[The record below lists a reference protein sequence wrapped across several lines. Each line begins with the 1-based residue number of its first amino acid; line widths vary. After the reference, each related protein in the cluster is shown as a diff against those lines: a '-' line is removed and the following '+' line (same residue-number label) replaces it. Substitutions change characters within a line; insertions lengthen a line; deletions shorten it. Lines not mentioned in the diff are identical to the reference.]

1 VKISVL
7 VVDDELLIRKSLG
20 KVLRASGYTVDVA
33 STGAEGLEK
42 VGALKPQVMIL
53 DMRLPDTDGLSV
65 LRRAR
70 ELDALLQVIVITAY
84 GDVQNAVDAMK
95 LGACDFVRKPYEM
108 EDIVLAVESAGR
120 TFRQASELDLYRRRA
135 WQHYSGEEIIGQ
147 SDPMRQVRSLIEK
160 VVRSKATSVLITGE
174 SGTGKELVARAIHY
188 RSDRAQAPLM
198 EVNCSSFQET
208 LLENELFG
216 HEKGAYTD
224 ATDMKKGLVEL
235 CDGGTLFLDEVADT
249 PLPTQAK
256 LLRFIDH
263 RNFKRV
269 GGAHDVSVDI
279 RIVAAT
285 NKDLDEEV
293 RLGRFRG
300 DLYFRLKVVSIALPP
315 LRAREGD
322 VALLAH
328 HFMREFSRKFQKG
341 FTDLAPEATQQLE
354 RYPWPGNVRELRN
367 LLERVVLLEEGD
379 RLEADHLPPE
389 MLSRRGAGSG
399 AVPAG
404 AYPGGFPAMRDVL
417 DLPTLAQI
425 EMEHINEVL
434 RLTSGNKSRAA
445 RILGISRQGLIEKLR
460 RLRIEETSERS
471 VERA

>member
-1 VKISVL
+1 MRPAES
-7 VVDDELLIRKSLG
+7 
-20 KVLRASGYTVDVA
+20 VA
-33 STGAEGLEK
+33 SSGAEGLEK
-42 VGALKPQVMIL
+42 VSEVRPQVMIL

-65 LRRAR
+65 LRRVR
-70 ELDALLQVIVITAY
+70 EVDPLLQVIVITAF
-84 GDVQNAVDAMK
+84 GDVQSAVDAMK
-95 LGACDFVRKPYEM
+95 LGACDFLRKPYEM
-108 EDIVLAVESAGR
+108 EDIVLAVQAAGQ

-147 SDPMRQVRSLIEK
+147 SGAMKQVRGLIEK

-224 ATDMKKGLVEL
+224 ATDTKKGLVEL

-269 GGAHDVSVDI
+269 GGAHDVAVDI

-285 NKDLDEEV
+285 NKNLDEEV
-293 RLGRFRG
+293 RLGRFRS
-300 DLYFRLKVVSIALPP
+300 DLYFRLKVVSIMLPP
-315 LRAREGD
+315 LRGREGD
-322 VALLAH
+322 VAMLAR
-328 HFMREFSRKFQKG
+328 HFMREFSRKFQKT
-341 FTDLAPEATQQLE
+341 FTDLTPEAVQILE

-367 LLERVVLLEEGD
+367 LLERVVLLEEGN

-389 MLSRRGAGSG
+389 MLGRRTSPG
-399 AVPAG
+399 PA
-404 AYPGGFPAMRDVL
+404 AAAAMRDVL

-425 EMEHINEVL
+425 EMDHISEVL

-460 RLRIEETSERS
+460 RLRIEETSERT

>member
-1 VKISVL
+1 VL

-20 KVLRASGYTVDVA
+20 KVLRSNNYVVDVA

-42 VGALKPQVMIL
+42 VGSLKPQVMIL
-53 DMRLPDTDGLSV
+53 DMRLPDTDGLTV

-70 ELDALLQVIVITAY
+70 ELDPLLQVIIITAH
-84 GDVQNAVDAMK
+84 GDVQTAVDAMK

-108 EDIVLAVESAGR
+108 EDIVLAVGAAAR
-120 TFRQASELDLYRRRA
+120 TFRQATELDLYRRRA

-147 SDPMRQVRSLIEK
+147 SQGMKQVRSLIEK
-160 VVRSKATSVLITGE
+160 VVKSKATSVLITGE

-188 RSDRAQAPLM
+188 RSDRGQAPLM
-198 EVNCSSFQET
+198 EVNCSSFQEA

-224 ATDMKKGLVEL
+224 ATDTKKGLVEL
-235 CDGGTLFLDEVADT
+235 CDGGTLFLDEVADMS
-249 PLPTQAK
+249 LPTQAK

-269 GGAHDVSVDI
+269 GGAHDIAVDI

-285 NKDLDEEV
+285 NKNLDEEV
-293 RLGRFRG
+293 RLGRFRS
-300 DLYFRLKVVSIALPP
+300 DLYFRLKVVSIMLPP
-315 LRAREGD
+315 LRDREDD
-322 VALLAH
+322 VALLAR
-328 HFMREFSRKFQKG
+328 HFIREFSRKFQKT
-341 FTDLAPEATQQLE
+341 FTDLAAESVRLLEA
-354 RYPWPGNVRELRN
+354 YPWPGNVRELRN
-367 LLERVVLLEEGD
+367 MIERAVLLEEGT
-379 RLEADHLPPE
+379 RLEPDHLPPE
-389 MLSRRGAGSG
+389 MLGRRTS
-399 AVPAG
+399 PAP
-404 AYPGGFPAMRDVL
+404 AAAAAMRDAL
-417 DLPTLAQI
+417 SLPTLAQI
-425 EMEHINEVL
+425 EMDHINEVL

-460 RLRIEETSERS
+460 RLRIEEASERA

>member
-1 VKISVL
+1 MRTSVL
-7 VVDDELLIRKSLG
+7 VVDDEILIRKSLG
-20 KVLRASGYTVDVA
+20 KVLRSNGYMVDVA

-42 VGALKPQVMIL
+42 VGSLRPQVMVL
-53 DMRLPDTDGLSV
+53 DMRLPDTDGLTV
-65 LRRAR
+65 LKRAR
-70 ELDALLQVIVITAY
+70 ELDPLLQVIIITAH
-84 GDVQNAVDAMK
+84 GDVQTAVNAMK
-95 LGACDFVRKPYEM
+95 HGACDFVRKPYEM
-108 EDIVLAVESAGR
+108 EEIVLAVDSAGR
-120 TFRQASELDLYRRRA
+120 TFRQATELDLYRRRA
-135 WQHYSGEEIIGQ
+135 WQHYSGEEIIGH
-147 SDPMRQVRSLIEK
+147 SGPMRQVRSLIEK
-160 VVRSKATSVLITGE
+160 VVRSKATSVFITGE

-224 ATDMKKGLVEL
+224 ATDLKKGLIEL

-269 GGAHDVSVDI
+269 GGAHDISVDI

-285 NKDLDEEV
+285 NKNLDEEV
-293 RLGRFRG
+293 RLGRFRS
-300 DLYFRLKVVSIALPP
+300 DLYFRLKVVSIALPA
-315 LRAREGD
+315 LRDRD
-322 VALLAH
+322 SDITLLSR
-328 HFMREFSRKFQKG
+328 HFMKEFSRKFQKD
-341 FTDLAPEATQQLE
+341 FTEIAPEATHYLE
-354 RYPWPGNVRELRN
+354 AYPWPGNVRELRN
-367 LLERVVLLEEGD
+367 LIERVVLLEEGE

-389 MLSRRGAGSG
+389 MLGRRSAPG
-399 AVPAG
+399 PA
-404 AYPGGFPAMRDVL
+404 AAAAMRDVL
-417 DLPTLAQI
+417 ALPTLAQI

-460 RLRIEETSERS
+460 RLRIEETSEKS
-471 VERA
+471 I